1 MIKIN
6 ASLAN
11 KFYEDSHDEIEKQQH
26 ILKSA
31 NWARSRYIDILKTA
45 LVKIDITLG
54 KSENS
59 VLKQDLQK
67 ILQECEKEIEYCNN
81 QILTQH
87 CDN

>member
-1 MIKIN
+1 MKIN
-6 ASLAN
+6 ISLAN
-11 KFYEDSHDEIEKQQH
+11 KFYEDSHDEIEKQQR

-54 KSENS
+54 KSANS
-59 VLKQDLQK
+59 VPREDLEN
-67 ILQECEKEIEYCNN
+67 ILQECQKEIEFCNN
-81 QILTQH
+81 QILIQH